1 MTAKWPYNKSTPT
14 KGELQSIR
22 QMVHNFT
29 EEVAAKWHCGRSKRL
44 PFKKRFSAVYF
55 LPGRHTLDRKA
66 VSEANFNVAY
76 APREGY
82 NTLQYP
88 TYKSKGSAYS
98 IHSGTLKSK
107 FDVTQLIH
115 IFNIIFVIIRINIK
129 IQDITNNRWPY
140 NILVLKYRFY
150 CLYPRNTNENT

>member
-1 MTAKWPYNKSTPT
+1 M
-14 KGELQSIR
+14 
-22 QMVHNFT
+22 
-29 EEVAAKWHCGRSKRL
+29 
-44 PFKKRFSAVYF
+44 YF

-82 NTLQYP
+82 STLQYP

-115 IFNIIFVIIRINIK
+115 IFNIIFVIIRISIK

-150 CLYPRNTNENT
+150 CFYLRNTNENTWIKSNGSMILRSLPTHRLGILQCDQIVKFLLWFTK